1 MGEVEQIKKAK
12 SISQLEKLKAQAG
25 PREANLFYSLC
36 ENDQNTIDKTQFKQA
51 LFDAGLS
58 SLDYRLKSLFERLEK
73 HGDQINFEEFMSF
86 TRTGG
91 LLAEK
96 ALRGELAVPD
106 FRDFSRN
113 LDKIYD
119 EVLPNRSGDLARY
132 IPPLAE
138 VDPEQFGIA
147 VVTTDCLLYTSPSP
161 RDGW

>member
-1 MGEVEQIKKAK
+1 
-12 SISQLEKLKAQAG
+12 
-25 PREANLFYSLC
+25 
-36 ENDQNTIDKTQFKQA
+36 
-51 LFDAGLS
+51 
-58 SLDYRLKSLFERLEK
+58 
-73 HGDQINFEEFMSF
+73 MSF

-147 VVTTDCLLYTSPSP
+147 VVTTDGQIYQRGDTNVDFSIQSMCKPFNLSLIHI
-161 RDGW
+161 